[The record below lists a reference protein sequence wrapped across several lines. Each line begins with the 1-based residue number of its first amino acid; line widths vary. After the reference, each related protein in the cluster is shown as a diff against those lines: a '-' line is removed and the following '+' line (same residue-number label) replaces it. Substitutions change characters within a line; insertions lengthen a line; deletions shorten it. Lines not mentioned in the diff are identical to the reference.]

1 VKFLIIVGLVLI
13 VLGVASLIYEGWSYT
28 TERQVADLGV
38 AQITARETETIP
50 IPPWVGVVLVAAG
63 VGAILLAKRSKE

>member
-1 VKFLIIVGLVLI
+1 MKILIIVGIVLI
-13 VLGVASLIYEGWSYT
+13 AFGLAALVYEGWSYT

-38 AQITARETETIP
+38 AEIRARQTETIP

-63 VGAILLAKRSKE
+63 VGAILLARRS

>member
-1 VKFLIIVGLVLI
+1 MKKLVIVGIVLI
-13 VLGVASLIYEGWSYT
+13 VIGLAALVYEGYEYT

-50 IPPWVGVVLVAAG
+50 VPPWVGVVLVVAG
-63 VGAILLAKRSKE
+63 VGTILLAKRS